1 MLLTPLFVGA
11 LVEFL
16 PKFSTSEVWQCLR
29 DSSSNLEM
37 KTQKPITVFSGV
49 PTMYV
54 RLLQGFNTMDT
65 EAQKACS
72 FAARNLRLMMCGSS
86 ALPQP
91 VMEKWETVTGHCL
104 LERYGMTEFG
114 MAISNP
120 LNGERRPGYVGK
132 PFPGVEVR
140 IAADETGV
148 GELYVKSPGMFSE
161 YWRQP
166 EVTKNAFTEDGF
178 FETGD
183 TATMENDYIRI
194 LGRTLHD

>member
-1 MLLTPLFVGA
+1 
-11 LVEFL
+11 
-16 PKFSTSEVWQCLR
+16 
-29 DSSSNLEM
+29 
-37 KTQKPITVFSGV
+37 
-49 PTMYV
+49 
-54 RLLQGFNTMDT
+54 
-65 EAQKACS
+65 
-72 FAARNLRLMMCGSS
+72 
-86 ALPQP
+86 
-91 VMEKWETVTGHCL
+91 
-104 LERYGMTEFG
+104 
-114 MAISNP
+114 
-120 LNGERRPGYVGK
+120 
-132 PFPGVEVR
+132 VR